1 MQVLI
6 FDYSLILFSISNRLQ
21 EKSLSYKAFLVKG
34 NPQEEDA
41 ICILLR
47 VRVSTLEINGS
58 TFLCVE
64 FVGNRFLRHMVR
76 SLVV

>member
-34 NPQEEDA
+34 NPEQEDA

-47 VRVSTLEINGS
+47 VRVSTLEINES

-64 FVGNRFLRHMVR
+64 LVGNRFLRHMVR